1 MKKILGLDLGTTSIG
16 WALVNEAENDNE
28 ISEIIKLGVRV
39 NPLTVDEKTDFEK
52 GRPLSTNADRTLKRG
67 ARRNLQRYKQRRENL
82 IEILIQNNFIQ
93 KDTPLTEIGKDTT
106 FLTLKLRAQ
115 SVSQKINLEDLARVF
130 LTINKKRGYKSSRKS
145 TNEEDG
151 QAIDG
156 MDVAKTL
163 YETSQTPGQYVLQLL
178 KDKRKYIPDFYR
190 SDLQAE
196 FDKIWNTQ
204 KKFYPVI
211 LTVELY
217 KALQGKNK
225 GATWAICQEPF
236 NIVGAKLEGKA
247 SEQKLQRYQLRSDG
261 LVNQLDL
268 EHLAIT
274 LQEINNSLNQS
285 SGYLGD
291 ISDRSKE
298 LYFNKET
305 VGENLYNQLLKN
317 PHTSLK
323 NQVFYRQDY
332 LDEFEKIWETQSKF
346 HSELTEDLK
355 TEIRDVIIFYQRKL
369 KSQKGLLSFC
379 QFESWEQSYTEKE
392 TGKSKKRIVGNR
404 VISKSSL
411 LYQEFKIW
419 QNLNNLEFKNK
430 AKGELIEIVKLDD
443 DVRKSIFNELNLR
456 GDLKSTSVLKLLS
469 KFLDIG
475 KTSEWKC
482 NFEKIEGNRTN
493 ESLYNIYQKIAEY
506 EGYGFDWSKKT
517 ASEITDELKTIF
529 TEIGIDNSI
538 LDFDVEKEGV
548 DFDKQY
554 SYQLWHLLY
563 SAEDDVKISEDDKL
577 IYGNS
582 NVALKKKLHIKYGF
596 KPEYAAL
603 LVNISLQNDYGNLSS
618 KAIRKIFPYLESGS
632 IYSKAC
638 DLAGYNHSNSLTKE
652 ELENRE
658 LKPKLELLKKNSL
671 RNPVVEKILNQ
682 MVNVINQIIDTYGK
696 PDEIRIEL
704 ARELKKNAKERG
716 EMTRGI
722 AEATKRNLD
731 IKKTI
736 TKTFGIPSPTK
747 NDVIRYRLWLEL
759 ETRGHKSLFTNAY
772 IPQEKLFSK
781 EIDIEHIIP
790 KALLF
795 DDSFSNKTLAYRNV
809 NLKKANRTAYDFILS
824 DYQSDLEN
832 YKERVE
838 SLYNNG
844 KGVISKA
851 KRNKLLLLS
860 QSNLPDGFIDRDLR
874 NSQYIAKKAK
884 ELLFEVFNGVISTSG
899 SVTSKL
905 REDWDLINVMKE
917 LNMPKYKALGLTE
930 TEVRKNNKK
939 VEVIKDWSKRND
951 HRHHAMD
958 ALTVAFTTHNHI
970 QYLNN
975 LNARR
980 DESLEI
986 HKVISNIQNKITHR
1000 NEEGKRKFIKPIP
1013 NFRKQ
1018 AKTHIE
1024 QILVSFKNKNKVVT
1038 NNINKSKLKGKDNYN
1053 TKLQLTPRGQ
1063 LHKETV
1069 YGKSKQPLEKPTK
1082 LNKRFTKEQAKFIIN
1097 VPQRNIVLN
1106 HLKKYDNNNVIAFD
1120 TKTLKK
1126 DPLLYNNESLKE
1138 VFCFEEIYTIR
1149 KDINPNN
1156 FKDIKTINKVVDLKI
1171 RQILIDRLAEHN
1183 GKPKEAF
1190 SDLYKN
1196 PIWLNKTKGISIKRV
1211 TITGVSNAEPL
1222 HYKKDH
1228 LGIEILNDNG
1238 NSEPVDFVS
1247 TGNNHHVAI
1256 YKDKDDK
1263 LQERVVS
1270 FYEAVIR
1277 VNQDLPVIDK
1287 TYNQDIGWQFL
1298 FTMKQNEMFVFPS
1311 EDFNPSE
1318 IDLMNEN
1325 NFNFISPHLFRVQK
1339 ISTKNYVFNHH
1350 LETQAVGGDTFKNK
1364 KELSEITY
1372 RFYQSEKY
1380 LEGAV
1385 KVRQDHLGS
1394 IVQIG
1399 EY

>member
-16 WALVNEAENDNE
+16 WALVNEAENENE
-28 ISEIIKLGVRV
+28 TSGIIKLGVRV
-39 NPLTVDEKTDFEK
+39 NPLSVDEKTDFEK

-67 ARRNLQRYKQRRENL
+67 ARRNLQRYKQRRKNL
-82 IEILIQNNFIQ
+82 IEILIQNDFIS
-93 KDTPLTEIGKDTT
+93 KDTPLTEIGTNTT
-106 FLTLKLRAQ
+106 FETLKLRAL
-115 SVSQKINLEDLARVF
+115 SASQKINLEDLARVF
-130 LTINKKRGYKSSRKS
+130 LAINKKRGYKSSRKT

-156 MDVAKTL
+156 MDVAKRL

-178 KDKRKYIPDFYR
+178 QDGRKYIPDFYR

-204 KKFYPVI
+204 KTFYPRI
-211 LTVELY
+211 LTETLY
-217 KALQGKNK
+217 KDLQGKNK
-225 GATWAICQEPF
+225 GATWSICKEPF
-236 NIVGAKLEGKA
+236 NIVGVKLEGKA
-247 SEQKLQRYQLRSDG
+247 PEQKLKRYQLRSDG
-261 LVNQLDL
+261 LKVQLEL
-268 EHLAIT
+268 EHLVIA
-274 LQEINNSLNQS
+274 LQEINNELNQS
-285 SGYLGD
+285 SGYLGK
-291 ISDRSKE
+291 ISDRSKA

-305 VGENLYNQLLKN
+305 VGENLYKRLLKN

-346 HSELTEDLK
+346 YSELTETLK
-355 TEIRDVIIFYQRKL
+355 VEIGDVIIFYQRKL
-369 KSQKGLLSFC
+369 KSQKGLISFC
-379 QFESWEQSYTEKE
+379 KFESWEQSYIEKE
-392 TGKSKKRIVGNR
+392 TGKTKTRLIGNR
-404 VISKSSL
+404 VISKSSP

-419 QNLNNLEFKNK
+419 QNLNNLEFRNK
-430 AKGELIEIVKLDD
+430 TKGEHLEISKLDD
-443 DVRKSIFNELNLR
+443 YARKVIFEELNVR
-456 GDLKSTSVLKLLS
+456 GDLKPSAILKILS

-493 ESLYNIYQKIAEY
+493 KSLYDVYQKVAEY

-517 ASEITDELKTIF
+517 ASEITNELKTIF

-538 LDFDVEKEGV
+538 LDFNSELEGT
-548 DFDKQY
+548 DFDKQT

-563 SAEDDVKISEDDKL
+563 SAEDDVKILEEDKRT
-577 IYGNS
+577 YGNA
-582 NVALKKKLHIKYGF
+582 NVALKKRLYTKYGF
-596 KPEYAAL
+596 KPQYGAL
-603 LVNISLQNDYGNLSS
+603 LASIALQQDYGNLSS
-618 KAIRKIFPYLESGS
+618 KAIRKIISYLKEGS
-632 IYSKAC
+632 DYSEAC
-638 DLAGYNHSNSLTKE
+638 GMAGYNHSNSLTKE
-652 ELENRE
+652 ELEHRV
-658 LKPKLELLKKNSL
+658 LKPRLDLLKKNSL

-682 MVNVINQIIDTYGK
+682 MVNVVNQIIDTYGK

-722 AEATKRNLD
+722 AEATRRNLD
-731 IKKTI
+731 IKKAI
-736 TKTFGIPSPTK
+736 TQDFGIPNPTK

-759 ETRGHKSLFTNAY
+759 ETRGHKSLFTNNY
-772 IPQEKLFSK
+772 IPKEKLFSK

-809 NLKKANRTAYDFILS
+809 NLKKANRTAFDFMSS

-832 YKERVE
+832 YKERVN

-844 KGVISKA
+844 KGAISKA
-851 KRNKLLLLS
+851 KRNKLLLA
-860 QSNLPDGFIDRDLR
+860 QSKLPEGFIDRDLR

-884 ELLFEVFNGVISTSG
+884 QLLFEVFSAVLSTSG
-899 SVTSKL
+899 SITGKL

-930 TEVRKNNKK
+930 IEVRKNNKK

-975 LNARR
+975 LNARN
-980 DESLEI
+980 DERLEM
-986 HKVISNIQNKITHR
+986 HKVISNIQNKITHK
-1000 NEEGKRKFIKPIP
+1000 NEDGKRRFIKPMP
-1013 NFRKQ
+1013 SFRKE
-1018 AKTHIE
+1018 AKVHIE

-1038 NNINKSKLKGKDNYN
+1038 NNINKSKLKGKDNYHK
-1053 TKLQLTPRGQ
+1053 KLQLTPRGQ

-1069 YGKSKQPLEKPTK
+1069 YGKNKRQQEKPTK
-1082 LNKRFTKEQAKFIIN
+1082 ISKRFTIDQAQFIIN
-1097 VPQRNIVLN
+1097 VPQRKSVLS
-1106 HLKKYDNNNVIAFD
+1106 HLKKYDNKNEIAFD

-1126 DPLLYNNESLKE
+1126 DPLLYNNEPLKE
-1138 VFCFEEIYTIR
+1138 VLCFEEIYTIR
-1149 KDINPNN
+1149 KDINSDN
-1156 FKDIKTINKVVDLKI
+1156 FKDEKALNKVVDLKT
-1171 RQILIDRLAEHN
+1171 RQILLDRLREHN
-1183 GKPKEAF
+1183 NKPKEAF
-1190 SDLYKN
+1190 SDLEKK
-1196 PIWLNKTKGISIKRV
+1196 PIWLNESKGISIKRV

-1228 LGIEILNDNG
+1228 LGQDIFNASGSNI
-1238 NSEPVDFVS
+1238 PADFVS

-1263 LQERVVS
+1263 LQEKVVS

-1287 TYNQDIGWQFL
+1287 SYNLDLGWQFL
-1298 FTMKQNEMFVFPS
+1298 FTMKQNEMFVFS
-1311 EDFNPSE
+1311 SDGFNPNE
-1318 IDLMNEN
+1318 VDLMDEN
-1325 NFNFISPHLFRVQK
+1325 NFSLISPNLYRVQK
-1339 ISTKNYVFNHH
+1339 IATKNYMFRHH
-1350 LETQAVGGDTFKNK
+1350 LETTVEENK
-1364 KELSEITY
+1364 TLKDLAYINVRSTEPL
-1372 RFYQSEKY
+1372 R
-1380 LEGAV
+1380 GVV
-1385 KVRQDHLGS
+1385 KLRINHIGE